1 MPCGQIVL
9 FDAGG
14 TLLEVRG
21 SVGEVYG
28 AHAREHGLS
37 IDARELDA
45 AFAEAFRGQ
54 GPLAFGELSP
64 SELAARERA
73 WWFRVVEQVFRGR
86 LSEAQLGPF
95 FDALYE
101 LFRRPDPWRVFPDVR
116 PALER
121 LGSAGYRLG
130 VVSNF
135 DSRLGEVLSGLGIA
149 GYFEHVVVSSRTG
162 AAKPDAAIFRRALDL
177 FGVASADAWHVGDT
191 PEEDIAGAQ
200 GAGIRAVLLDRRRRY
215 TDRDARERVGS
226 LTELC
231 DLVTGGSV

>member
-1 MPCGQIVL
+1 MRCSQIVL

-14 TLLEVRG
+14 TLLELRG

-28 AHAREHGLS
+28 ALAREHGLS
-37 IDARELDA
+37 IDARDLDA

-54 GPLAFGELSP
+54 GPLAFGELAP
-64 SELAARERA
+64 PELDARERG
-73 WWFRVVEQVFRGR
+73 WWFRVVEQVFHGR
-86 LSEAQLGPF
+86 LSEAQLGLF

-135 DSRLGEVLSGLGIA
+135 DSRLDEVLSGLGIA

-162 AAKPDAAIFRRALDL
+162 AAKPDAAIFRRALEL
-177 FGVASADAWHVGDT
+177 FGVASASAWHVGDT
-191 PEEDIAGAQ
+191 PGEDVAGARS
-200 GAGIRAVLLDRRRRY
+200 AGIRAVLLDRLGRY
-215 TDRDARERVGS
+215 TDRDAPERVGS

-231 DLVTGGSV
+231 ALVTGGSA